1 MIYGAKDMSDQNVNS
16 QIIKLT
22 EAQKQCLRL
31 VADLMSSKQIARTL
45 DISHHTVDQRLK
57 RAQSILHVS
66 SRAEAARMLVSYEAT
81 LTDDDPG
88 ICGTLVN
95 QSSDLPQ
102 YRYARKEGAS
112 VDELS
117 PSTDSGETELRES
130 QAFVFDKPAQKP
142 KWSTLLSV
150 LFDVEREN
158 QLSVGARAIL
168 MLSIVIIGLVAF
180 ALLVNAAEGLSRMT

>member
-1 MIYGAKDMSDQNVNS
+1 MNDQNVNS
-16 QIIKLT
+16 QIEKLT

-57 RAQSILHVS
+57 RAQSLLNVS
-66 SRAEAARMLVSYEAT
+66 GRAEAARLLVSYESQIA
-81 LTDDDPG
+81 DDGSD
-88 ICGTLVN
+88 IYETLVN

-102 YRYARKEGAS
+102 YRYARKEGVS

-130 QAFVFDKPAQKP
+130 QAFVFDRPAQAS
-142 KWSTLLSV
+142 KWSTLFSV

-158 QLSVGARAIL
+158 HLSVGTRAIL

-180 ALLVNAAEGLSRMT
+180 ALLVNVAEGLSRMT